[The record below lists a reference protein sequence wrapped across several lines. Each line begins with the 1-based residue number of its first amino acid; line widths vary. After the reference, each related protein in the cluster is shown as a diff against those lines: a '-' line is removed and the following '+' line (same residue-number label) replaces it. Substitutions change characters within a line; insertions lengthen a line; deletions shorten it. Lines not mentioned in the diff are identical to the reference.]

1 MARSC
6 SSVTSNSPPPR
17 PEIPK
22 LSELSL
28 TIETPRLKLRPLA
41 ESDLEDLWPYASDPE
56 FPRFMSWAAHKDRDE
71 LRAFIA
77 STADDLAAGTGI
89 VWAIEHGG
97 RASGT
102 IGLDGITWHMS
113 AWRMDRAELGYW
125 IATPLWN
132 QGLCTEA
139 AQAVV
144 QWGFETLGL
153 HKITVGCF
161 EANVA
166 SRRVI
171 EKLGFRFFGREEDH
185 EWRDG
190 RWMHHLRFELTV
202 AEWGDSARTLRFR
215 RGR

>member
-1 MARSC
+1 MSA
-6 SSVTSNSPPPR
+6 PPR
-17 PEIPK
+17 TEIPK
-22 LSELSL
+22 LSELPL

-41 ESDLEDLWPYASDPE
+41 ERDIEDLWPYASDPE
-56 FPRFMSWAAHKDRDE
+56 FPRFMSWAAHADRE
-71 LRAFIA
+71 ETRAFIA
-77 STADDLAAGTGI
+77 STAEALAAGTGI

-102 IGLDGITWHMS
+102 IGLDDITWHMR

-125 IATPLWN
+125 IATPLHN

-144 QWGFETLGL
+144 QWAFDTLGL
-153 HKITVGCF
+153 HKVTVGCF

-171 EKLGFRFFGREEDH
+171 EKLGFRFLGREEDH
-185 EWRDG
+185 AWRDG
-190 RWMHHLRFELTV
+190 RWHHHLRYEVTV
-202 AEWGDSARTLRFR
+202 AEWTDSARTLRFR
-215 RGR
+215 RDR